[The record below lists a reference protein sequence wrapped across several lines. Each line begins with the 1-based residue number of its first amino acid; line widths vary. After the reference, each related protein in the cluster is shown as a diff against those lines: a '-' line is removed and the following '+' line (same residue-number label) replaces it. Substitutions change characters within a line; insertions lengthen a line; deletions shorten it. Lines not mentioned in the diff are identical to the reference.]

1 MGDKNLMEYLLEIL
15 DLIKHQIL
23 NKEKYVIISTTN

>member
-15 DLIKHQIL
+15 GLIEYQIL
-23 NKEKYVIISTTN
+23 NKEKCVITSTTN